1 MICRI
6 NLRYLSS
13 MERFVSAGTADC
25 GDSMLRHLEDRDID
39 LMLLDIYMPGMNGI
53 EALREVRRRGNVVD
67 VVLISAADECRYLKE
82 AIGLGALDYL
92 IKPFSFD
99 RFRSTLNSYTIYR
112 RTLDTLASGAP
123 LSQEVVDGVFSFR
136 TLRDTNESIGELPKG
151 LQKETLELIMRGISS
166 APNSS
171 AEEIAAETSISRSTA
186 RRYLEYLLEK
196 GLVEIRFEY
205 RAVGRPVK
213 RYALTRQLS

>member
-25 GDSMLRHLEDRDID
+25 GDSMLRLLEDRDID

-151 LQKETLELIMRGISS
+151 LQEGTLEKIIETLRSLGTAVTCEETAASAGI
-166 APNSS
+166 AP
-171 AEEIAAETSISRSTA
+171 ATV
-186 RRYLEYLLEK
+186 RRYLGHLVQKSRVSIDLEYH
-196 GLVEIRFEY
+196 
-205 RAVGRPVK
+205 ATGRPVN
-213 RYALTRQLS
+213 RYRLR